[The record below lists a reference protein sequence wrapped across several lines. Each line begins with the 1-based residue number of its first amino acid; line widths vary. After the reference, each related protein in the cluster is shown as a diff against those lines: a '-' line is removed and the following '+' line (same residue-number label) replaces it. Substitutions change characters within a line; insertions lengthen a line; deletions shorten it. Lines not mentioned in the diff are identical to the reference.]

1 MAADHD
7 QKRNISRSVKPRDY
21 IRENNASNHGGS
33 QDQDQHYKRA
43 NEKREKEN
51 ERANEKRGDKIK
63 RANQKQMTYREALL
77 ARVG

>member
-1 MAADHD
+1 MA
-7 QKRNISRSVKPRDY
+7 RNQDKQND
-21 IRENNASNHGGS
+21 HGGS

-51 ERANEKRGDKIK
+51 ERANEKRGDEIK

-77 ARVG
+77 GLDNSEPSSDF